1 MSRAPDEHVTE
12 HVTAAPL
19 LWPLKKDTSYF
30 KMTPKGA
37 GSSKMS
43 EKECPEWIASC
54 SRGETLRFA
63 LLLQWDH
70 NLAPPVS
77 SPGSMEIQS
86 KHPNLLL
93 VFGILVEYS
102 DTFMIFGHTFA

>member
-1 MSRAPDEHVTE
+1 MSRAPDEHVAEHVTE

-43 EKECPEWIASC
+43 EKNVLNGLQVAPEG
-54 SRGETLRFA
+54 R
-63 LLLQWDH
+63 
-70 NLAPPVS
+70 P
-77 SPGSMEIQS
+77 
-86 KHPNLLL
+86 
-93 VFGILVEYS
+93 
-102 DTFMIFGHTFA
+102 